1 MAKTAAGRKLGRKTG
16 FRFAMLRSLT
26 TELIR
31 YEQIQ
36 TTWPKAKECA
46 RMAERLINVAKHNDI
61 NARRMVAKD
70 IHDDEVTKKLF
81 DVLAQRYAQRVGG
94 CTRVLRLQSRQ
105 GDNAPM
111 ALLKLVA

>member
-16 FRFAMLRSLT
+16 FRFSLLRSLT
-26 TELIR
+26 TDLFR

-46 RMAERLINVAKHNDI
+46 RMAERLINVAKKGDM
-61 NARRMVAKD
+61 NARRSVAKD
-70 IHDDEVTKKLF
+70 LHDGEVTKKLF
-81 DVLAQRYAQRVGG
+81 DVLTQRYAQRVGG
-94 CTRVLRLQSRQ
+94 CTRVLRLQPRQ

-111 ALLKLVA
+111 ALLKLIA

>member
-26 TELIR
+26 TDLLR

-36 TTWPKAKECA
+36 TTFAKAKETS
-46 RMAERLINVAKHNDI
+46 RMAERLINVAKKGDI

-70 IHDDEVTKKLF
+70 ITDGEVTKKLF
-81 DVLAQRYAQRVGG
+81 DVLAQRYAQRNGG
-94 CTRVLRLQSRQ
+94 CTKVLRLQARQ
-105 GDNAPM
+105 GDNAQM
-111 ALLKLVA
+111 ALLKLVS